1 MADKAAE
8 TAETIADTTRRTGET
23 VARGYGEPFPVGRDG
38 MEGLTRAG
46 QAMLDGTAELGQLWA
61 AFWSEQLADGTDA
74 LRALTTCRSW
84 REAVEI
90 QNEFTRAS
98 LERVCAQAARSAELT
113 TAMIAGGTK
122 PLQESIHRGAERT
135 PRAAE

>member
-1 MADKAAE
+1 
-8 TAETIADTTRRTGET
+8 
-23 VARGYGEPFPVGRDG
+23 
-38 MEGLTRAG
+38 
-46 QAMLDGTAELGQLWA
+46 MLDGTAELGQLWT

-74 LRALTTCRSW
+74 LRALATCRSW

-90 QNEFTRAS
+90 QTELTRAS

-113 TAMIAGGTK
+113 TAMIAGGIQ
-122 PLQESIHRGAERT
+122 PLQESIRRGAERT